1 MSVERRSN
9 SMTAF
14 KKSALA
20 ACVGVLGLAVVP
32 ATRADVWNKKT
43 ILTVNESIQLP
54 NKVLEPGKYVM
65 KLMDSPSNRHIVQVF
80 NEDESQLITTVLALP
95 NYRLQPTGETRF
107 TFWET
112 VSGEPKPLRSWFYPG
127 DNFGQEF
134 AYPKNKATM
143 IARAS
148 GENVPTTYSTSES
161 DLATARVGAVN
172 PEGVEGELD
181 KETYT
186 KPAEVA
192 ESQTPTEAAPQPQT
206 EAATQPQT
214 QAQVE
219 TPRQTPE
226 AQVQTEMPRQT
237 AQARQ
242 TEMPQQTAQTDS
254 EASRQAQT
262 DTTSDR
268 LPDTASPLPLIGLA
282 GLLSISAGAA
292 VRALARR

>member
-1 MSVERRSN
+1 MSFERRLFC
-9 SMTAF
+9 MTAF
-14 KKSALA
+14 KKTALA
-20 ACVGVLGLAVVP
+20 ACVGVLGFAVVP

-43 ILTVNESIQLP
+43 ILTINESIQLP

-80 NEDESQLITTVLALP
+80 NEDESQLLTTVLALP
-95 NYRLQPTGETRF
+95 NYRLQPTGETHF

-134 AYPKNKATM
+134 AYPKSKATV

-148 GENVPTTYSTSES
+148 GESVPTTYSTSES
-161 DLATARVGAVN
+161 DLASARVGAVN

-181 KETYT
+181 KETYS

-192 ESQTPTEAAPQPQT
+192 QSQTPTEVAPPAQT
-206 EAATQPQT
+206 ET
-214 QAQVE
+214 QAQTE
-219 TPRQTPE
+219 LPQQTPQ
-226 AQVQTEMPRQT
+226 AQPQTEMPRQT
-237 AQARQ
+237 AQV
-242 TEMPQQTAQTDS
+242 DS

-262 DTTSDR
+262 QDLESDR

-282 GLLSISAGAA
+282 GLLSVGTGAA
-292 VRALARR
+292 VRAFARR